1 MNQQRGDSMNS
12 KEILSK
18 LKPLIIIILL
28 FSVVFFLRAE
38 AYNISGVPND
48 TQSFYKDSSGLPYF
62 SEMDSYYNYR
72 LTLNYIQKG
81 MMGDTKINGTDWDLH
96 SYFPPGRA
104 VDYPPLIV
112 YITALFYYIANL
124 VGDVPLMNIAFWT
137 GAIIGSLC
145 VIPAYL
151 LVRKVTNDYGG
162 IAAGILVATAP
173 TYFAHTYAG
182 FFDTD
187 MFNVLLPLLV
197 IWFFILSIQSNNIKY
212 RTLFA
217 VLSVLSLGV
226 FSLAWVGYI
235 FYLAMLVTFVIAY
248 LLIAKYVVKL
258 EVLKSPKT
266 YPNLLQWF
274 IDQKEIFSLSI
285 ILILGF
291 IFVGIFNGFS
301 SIGNSISGLFGA
313 TQIQAL
319 VQSTAYPNVYISV
332 SELQVPS
339 LISTTNGIS
348 SVMLPG
354 QTSVVGGVGG
364 LIAFLAGIGG
374 ICTLIWKMNILSSNK
389 TKKSGRK
396 PRKSERKVKG
406 KIKTNE
412 RKPQTK
418 DIPEQNETPKW
429 SKTQMLQI
437 KRDHLLYV
445 VLFSVWLLLTGYA
458 VTKGF
463 RFVSTFSVPIC
474 LSAGIFV
481 GFAVVYIKEN
491 LKTGSTLALL
501 AFIAAALT
509 IYPFGISTIVTLGI
523 GILAALIIVLVK
535 KPKVQ
540 TYTVMV
546 LVLLAVIA
554 PSIAGANSL
563 SNSVVP
569 GTDDAMY
576 NSMQWAKSNT
586 TNETVVISWWDF
598 GHFFTA
604 TADRPVTFDG
614 GSQNSPRAY
623 WVGKAMLTNNESLS
637 AGIFRMLASSGDQ
650 AYLTL
655 DNYTNN
661 SGKSA
666 EILNQTLGLSKD
678 SAKTVMTTKYKLTS
692 QQADTILNYTHP
704 AKPRPYVFVA
714 SSDLLG
720 KAGWWSYFG
729 NWDFEKGNSTGY
741 NYYPAVASSKP
752 QTVNGSNI
760 SQTVNTMVGNQIVG
774 VIVNETNN
782 QTNATI
788 VIGEANGT
796 SYQSIAPHKLFIVN
810 GNQIVKNEIV
820 DSNSTLSLIAIGEK
834 GQYTTILMDKQLED
848 AMFTK
853 LFLMGGFNQTTF
865 QPTHQEQGV
874 LLWTPITNSTS
885 T

>member
-1 MNQQRGDSMNS
+1 MNS

-48 TQSFYKDSSGLPYF
+48 TQSFYKDASGLPYF

-72 LTLNYIQKG
+72 LTLNYIENG
-81 MMGDTKINGTDWDLH
+81 MMGDTKINGSDWDLH

-112 YITALFYYIANL
+112 YITTFFYYIANL
-124 VGDVPLMNIAFWT
+124 VGEVPLMVVAYWT

-151 LVRKVTNDYGG
+151 FVRKITNDYGG
-162 IAAGILVATAP
+162 VAAGILVATAP

-187 MFNVLLPLLV
+187 MFNILLPLLV
-197 IWFFILSIQSNNIKY
+197 IWFFVESIQANNTK
-212 RTLFA
+212 TQVFFA
-217 VLSVLSLGV
+217 VLSALSLLI
-226 FSLAWVGYI
+226 FSMAWVGYI
-235 FYLAMLVTFVIAY
+235 FYLVMLILFVVVYI
-248 LLIAKYVVKL
+248 LIAQYVLKL
-258 EVLKSPKT
+258 DVIKSPKT
-266 YPNLLQWF
+266 YPNLMQWF
-274 IDQKEIFSLSI
+274 INQKEVFSLSV

-291 IFVGIFNGFS
+291 IFIGIFNGFS
-301 SIGNSISGLFGA
+301 SIGSSITGLFGA
-313 TQIQAL
+313 TQIQEL
-319 VQSTAYPNVYISV
+319 VQTTAYPNVYISV
-332 SELQVPS
+332 SELQIPT

-364 LIAFLAGIGG
+364 LIAFLAGIAG
-374 ICTLIWKMNILSSNK
+374 IGILIWKMNILSTNK
-389 TKKSGRK
+389 SKKIGK
-396 PRKSERKVKG
+396 KLPKSERRKKEKTKVKG
-406 KIKTNE
+406 AESKANSIKNE
-412 RKPQTK
+412 SSILGKAQAF
-418 DIPEQNETPKW
+418 Q
-429 SKTQMLQI
+429 L

-463 RFVSTFSVPIC
+463 RFVSTFSVPIS

-481 GFAVVYIKEN
+481 GFAVVYVREN

-501 AFIAAALT
+501 AFITAALT
-509 IYPFGISTIVTLGI
+509 IYPFGISTIITLGI
-523 GILAALIIVLVK
+523 GILAALLVILVK

-540 TYTVMV
+540 SYAVMI
-546 LVLLAVIA
+546 LVLLAVIS
-554 PSIAGANSL
+554 PSLAAANSL
-563 SNSVVP
+563 ANSVVP

-576 NSMQWAKSNT
+576 NSMQWVKANS

-614 GSQNSPRAY
+614 GSQNTPRAY

-637 AGIFRMLASSGDQ
+637 AGIFRMLASSGDK

-655 DNYTNN
+655 DNYTTN
-661 SGKSA
+661 SGRSA
-666 EILNQTLGLSKD
+666 EILNETLGLSKD
-678 SAKTVMTTKYKLTS
+678 TAKSVMTSRYNLTN
-692 QQADTILNYTHP
+692 QQADTVLNYTHP
-704 AKPRPYVFVA
+704 DNPRPYVFVA

-729 NWDFEKGNSTGY
+729 NWDFEKGNSSGY

-752 QTVNGSNI
+752 QTINNTNI
-760 SQTVNTMVGNQIVG
+760 SQTVNTMVGDQIVG
-774 VIVNETNN
+774 VIVNETTNG
-782 QTNATI
+782 TNATI
-788 VIGEANGT
+788 VVGEVNGT
-796 SYQSIAPHKLFIVN
+796 SYQSIAPHKVFIVN

-834 GQYTTILMDKQLED
+834 GQYTTILMDKELED
-848 AMFTK
+848 SMFTK

-865 QPTHQEQGV
+865 QPAHQEQGI
-874 LLWTPITNSTS
+874 LLWTPISNTTSSTGTS
-885 T
+885 PQG